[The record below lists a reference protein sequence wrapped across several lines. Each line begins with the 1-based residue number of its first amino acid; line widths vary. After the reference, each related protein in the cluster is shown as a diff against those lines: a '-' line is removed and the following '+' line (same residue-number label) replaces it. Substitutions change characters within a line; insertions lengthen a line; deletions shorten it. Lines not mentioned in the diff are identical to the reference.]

1 MSRAFSLRRAILTSL
16 AILTLLAA
24 ATQAFAVPAKQ
35 VLKVT
40 HNQTF
45 VGQCCFSW
53 AETVS
58 VGEPKTPVPVVVT
71 FTTDFLVN
79 PPALDDFV
87 VGLSVNGGPCLAYG
101 PVTLSDVVIVLN
113 HFTERSFEWIV
124 PPGASGTHKGT
135 NTFTLCGGAVNH
147 PDGSIT
153 LGFNSLAVRISQ

>member
-87 VGLSVNGGPCLAYG
+87 VGLSV
-101 PVTLSDVVIVLN
+101 IVLN